1 MDPSERPSDGTSS
14 FGIFLDQQ
22 IPTGTVGMIEKN
34 GCNLWDIIGYYGILM
49 EIMGY
54 YGKYIMGDSIM
65 EHYGRLMEI
74 MGYYG
79 KYIM

>member
-1 MDPSERPSDGTSS
+1 
-14 FGIFLDQQ
+14 
-22 IPTGTVGMIEKN
+22 
-34 GCNLWDIIGYYGILM
+34 M

-79 KYIM
+79 KYIMWD